1 MKKAA
6 FIVFLY
12 ALILAVIAAVYTI
25 MNTVLYMCFTLAN
38 MFSLGSVL
46 AATTGKAIC
55 VSAMAA
61 LFFVFLG
68 LLYAMLGIG
77 GAAFTGMAAKSV
89 IGQMAKPWKSI
100 PHVAKG
106 TGQIMGRTT
115 GFIWGSAAKGTKGL
129 RDTFGIDGMKKMA
142 SDITKADSSDLI
154 KGAYLSRVIGANNTA
169 KYLGKAAGVKHAQEV
184 IFGGR
189 NEEEDA
195 QANTGEKEREED
207 EKEVIPSSK
216 EQKGSSRKFSKPSTW
231 RKKRRSQEEELDDV
245 EVFAPRTKTNEDTD
259 KEEIPEETEIKP
271 HTDDEI
277 KQKYNDNHKEQHEA
291 EQEEGIEDT
300 SEPTLQINNVFNN
313 SFTVGDGSAVGP
325 TGLPIREYYDENGNL
340 KEEFRSTTD
349 LPEKFKDAQLGVN
362 HSQHERTLANVDAQ
376 KGERIVT
383 ENPEGTPETDKEV
396 ADQSARERSEKA
408 NKASLYAPGVPEGTS
423 PKDANEVREQM
434 ALNRQMWI
442 LEDGSTAQDSLD
454 AVVRTG
460 ELLARGEEVYGTTL
474 PSSALINEENRME
487 ENLNDMTYSAY
498 QQYVDGL
505 DESNINK
512 ATSQEEL
519 QELQKKRDNFLA
531 DITDQNGNHVGD
543 QIREVV
549 GEEGFEESMQYPVLI
564 ANADGGFTAVT
575 DENGNVIFQ
584 DATEKTPRI
593 EDLTDEQAASNMVG
607 GAIST
612 NDETNATQQPEE
624 EVKEQPDKEES
635 APQHKASDFT
645 AGNSGS
651 AEREPER
658 ETVSRVSTK
667 QQENNK
673 TMDAQQQS
681 PDENEVQNGRKA
693 NHDDI
698 ETDSD
703 NNANESA
710 SIRQPERNTSKNIN
724 EQQAQTASNMI
735 QSAQEP
741 SGSERNYKFES
752 SLFRFIETL
761 NIPGMYV
768 AGNDRRND
776 SSTQNVNS
784 NNSSSGVNIRDVT
797 IHNLEMA
804 LSQANPD
811 DPNYYAK
818 LDQANRQLMK
828 ELLGDKATDTQVND
842 YTKVINRAIN
852 AEFKAQKE
860 KDEEEARISRNN
872 IDDEG
877 NDGTAKKTNNKK
889 NVKMKGRTARIDN
902 DADIIDDE

>member
-6 FIVFLY
+6 FVIFLY

-25 MNTVLYMCFTLAN
+25 MNSILYMCFTLAN

-46 AATTGKAIC
+46 AATTGKLIC
-55 VSAMAA
+55 VSSMAG

-77 GAAFTGMAAKSV
+77 GAAFTGLAAKSV
-89 IGQMAKPWKSI
+89 LRKMVNPMNSI
-100 PHVAKG
+100 PQVFKG
-106 TGQIMGRTT
+106 TGQIMGKTT
-115 GFIWGSAAKGTKGL
+115 GFLWGSAAKGTRGL

-142 SDITKADSSDLI
+142 SDIAKADSSDLL

-207 EKEVIPSSK
+207 EAVPSSK
-216 EQKGSSRKFSKPSTW
+216 PEKEEPSTRRKKG
-231 RKKRRSQEEELDDV
+231 RKKRRRKEEEFDDA
-245 EVFAPRTKTNEDTD
+245 EEFSPRTKSEKEDES
-259 KEEIPEETEIKP
+259 EEIPEETEVQP
-271 HTDDEI
+271 HNDEEI
-277 KQKYNDNHKEQHEA
+277 KKKYNDNHKEQHEA

-300 SEPTLQINNVFNN
+300 SEPTFQINNVFNN
-313 SFTVGDGSAVGP
+313 SFTIGDGSAVGP
-325 TGLPIREYYDENGNL
+325 TGLPLREYYDENGNL

-349 LPEKFKDAQLGVN
+349 LPENFKDAQLGVN
-362 HSQHERTLANVDAQ
+362 YSLHDRKPANVDTE
-376 KGERIVT
+376 KGEKIVT
-383 ENPEGTPETDKEV
+383 ENPEGTPETNKNV
-396 ADQSARERSEKA
+396 ADQSAKERSEKA
-408 NKASLYAPGVPEGTS
+408 SQASQYAPGVPEGTS

-434 ALNRQMWI
+434 ALNRQMWV
-442 LEDGSTAQDSLD
+442 LEDGTMAQDSLD

-474 PSSALINEENRME
+474 PSSALISEENRME

-505 DESNINK
+505 DDSNINK

-564 ANADGGFTAVT
+564 ANADGGFTAVS

-584 DATEKTPRI
+584 NANEQAPNIKDI
-593 EDLTDEQAASNMVG
+593 TDEQAAADMVG

-612 NDETNATQQPEE
+612 KDETNATPQPEE
-624 EVKEQPDKEES
+624 EVKEEPAKEEP

-645 AGNSGS
+645 AGNAGNT
-651 AEREPER
+651 EEEPER
-658 ETVSRVSTK
+658 ETISRGSTQK
-667 QQENNK
+667 QTNSK

-681 PDENEVQNGRKA
+681 NDDEIKQNGRKA
-693 NHDDI
+693 NIDNIDNDSEVRE
-698 ETDSD
+698 ETPTPKPYRNVS
-703 NNANESA
+703 ES
-710 SIRQPERNTSKNIN
+710 TN

-735 QSAQEP
+735 QSAQQEP
-741 SGSERNYKFES
+741 DTGRNYKFES
-752 SLFRFIETL
+752 NLFRFIETL
-761 NIPGMYV
+761 NIPGVYV
-768 AGNDRRND
+768 SDQDRRNNPNA
-776 SSTQNVNS
+776 QNRNA
-784 NNSSSGVNIRDVT
+784 NGNSSGVNISDVT
-797 IHNLEMA
+797 IHNLEVA

-828 ELLGDKATDTQVND
+828 ELLGDQADDTQVND

-860 KDEEEARISRNN
+860 KDEEEARVSRNS

-877 NDGTAKKTNNKK
+877 NDGTAKKNNNRK
-889 NVKMKGRTARIDN
+889 NVKMKGRTARINTDE
-902 DADIIDDE
+902 DIIDDE